1 MSLMTHSAMKKRKSN
16 MTLSWITLKA
26 LLKGVLRA
34 LMMHSSIN
42 KAVLLVH
49 KISVAL
55 KIYLDVSVVALA
67 VADNKN
73 IVNKAIINNE
83 AIEVKINMPL

>member
-1 MSLMTHSAMKKRKSN
+1 
-16 MTLSWITLKA
+16 
-26 LLKGVLRA
+26 
-34 LMMHSSIN
+34 MMHSSID
-42 KAVLLVH
+42 KATLRVH

-73 IVNKAIINNE
+73 IVNEAIINNE
-83 AIEVKINMPL
+83 AIEVKINMPQ